1 MKKLWSLSTTVRN
14 PERILPFLQVLKE
27 IDGESF
33 DESGQVK
40 FQTLLIQ
47 NRLYKPTGLSP
58 AYLDLYDPL
67 KDKMTYAQ
75 AEEIFEHMKI
85 NSDTLSEDRGLRG
98 RTSVAPLTK
107 MGLAIAKQSS
117 GQIKITDLGNAFLKN
132 EIDIGDVY
140 FRFFIKWQIPN
151 PDSNDYSNDGT
162 YNIKPFIGALHLIN
176 KVNKKEINRGNEP
189 KGLSKEEFNLFI
201 TSLVNFKDIDLY
213 ADKIIELRDLLIGK
227 NRQEKREIIDNYKH
241 EFAIDFL
248 KTNDPIKVN
257 KLISNLDEYG
267 DNAIRYFR
275 LTRYFHIRGNGFY
288 IDIEPRRSVEINNLL
303 EHDTSEAIV
312 FNNKEEY
319 LEYISDITKPKLPW
333 ETKDKYIEIIK
344 KLIEDIKTYEEKL
357 ALPEEHRLD
366 FVNIPDK
373 ELKSYTEELRLYR
386 RKLQDEDNHRLSQS
400 FDKIKEYINTLEN
413 IYDYD
418 DKPIILEKYVSLGL
432 NALNDALQIKPNYP
446 VGDDNE
452 PTFTAPAGKPD
463 IECYYNKFNSI
474 CEVTMLGGRD
484 QWYNEGQP
492 VMRHLRDF
500 ENRYD
505 DKKTYCIFIAPTL
518 HRDTINTFWTSVKY
532 EYEGIKQ
539 KIIPLTIDNFIKLLT
554 ILYETKQN
562 GRSFK
567 HSDLEKLYED
577 VLLKTESVANAT
589 EWIGII
595 PSVISNWQESLSYEA

>member
-14 PERILPFLQVLKE
+14 PERILPFLQILKE
-27 IDGESF
+27 MDGENF

-47 NRLYKPTGLSP
+47 NRLYKPTGLSQVH
-58 AYLDLYDPL
+58 LGFYDPL

-75 AEEIFEHMKI
+75 AEEIFEHMKS
-85 NSDTLSEDRGLRG
+85 NSDTLSEDNGLRG

-117 GQIKITDLGNAFLKN
+117 GQIKVTDLGNAFLKN

-176 KVNKKEINRGNEP
+176 KVNKREIGRGNEP

-201 TSLVNFKDIDLY
+201 PSLINFNDIDLY
-213 ADKIIELRDLLIGK
+213 TNNIIELRDLLAGK
-227 NRQEKREIIDNYKH
+227 NKQEKKEIFNNYKH
-241 EFAIDFL
+241 EFAVNFL
-248 KTNDPIKVN
+248 GTSNQIKVN

-288 IDIEPRRSVEINNLL
+288 IDLEPRRSVEINNLL
-303 EHDTSEAIV
+303 EHDNSEAII

-319 LEYISDITKPKLPW
+319 IEYISDITKPKLPW
-333 ETKDKYIEIIK
+333 ETKDKYIEIIE
-344 KLIEDIKTYEEKL
+344 KLIEDIKIYEEKL
-357 ALPEEHRLD
+357 TLPEEHRLD
-366 FVNIPDK
+366 FANMPDK

-386 RKLQDEDNHRLSQS
+386 RNLQDEDNHRLSQS
-400 FDKIKEYINTLEN
+400 FDKIKEYINALEN

-418 DKPIILEKYVSLGL
+418 DRPIVLEKYISLGL

-463 IECYYNKFNSI
+463 IECYYNGFNSI

-500 ENRYD
+500 ENKYEN
-505 DKKTYCIFIAPTL
+505 KKTYCIFIAPTL

-532 EYEGIKQ
+532 EYEGTKQ
-539 KIIPLTIDNFIKLLT
+539 KIIPLTINNFIKLLT

-577 VLLKTESVANAT
+577 VLLKTETVTSAT

-595 PSVISNWQESLSYEA
+595 PNVISNWQENLSYET